1 MHDEFPLL
9 EPHVKLRVRL
19 EHELEFHSGEVI
31 NSCKKVEGKNIDLL
45 ANAKHKPS
53 WSFGPFH
60 MFLESHDSISS
71 SSSNMTHHECLDF
84 LDKQDASSLIF
95 DSFGEITTLS
105 KEQVNELALG
115 LEQSNHRFIWVLR
128 KGFDDKKKLREKDKM
143 IELPEGFEERVE
155 GRGIV
160 VNWSPQLEILSHSST
175 GVFLSHCG
183 WNSCFEIISIGVPL
197 ETWPISYDQPSN
209 TVYVTNLL
217 KIGISIRSWAHR
229 EELVTTATIRITVK
243 TLMGKIEGEE
253 MRQREVELR
262 KRIC

>member
-160 VNWSPQLEILSHSST
+160 ELGSPRRIGNNSNHSNNREDIDGQDRRGRDEAKGS
-175 GVFLSHCG
+175 GIKKKDLLAFVIFQFAIVFPY
-183 WNSCFEIISIGVPL
+183 F
-197 ETWPISYDQPSN
+197 
-209 TVYVTNLL
+209 
-217 KIGISIRSWAHR
+217 
-229 EELVTTATIRITVK
+229 
-243 TLMGKIEGEE
+243 
-253 MRQREVELR
+253 
-262 KRIC
+262 